1 MKKILIAGYFIGMFL
16 ITYFTAK
23 AVATYNSDNIEV
35 KFRKHEHE
43 LSDSE
48 ISKSN
53 IVPVDGKNV
62 VSKWETKE
70 TRTKTL
76 LGWETKID
84 TTVKPETFYVDCGCG
99 K

>member
-1 MKKILIAGYFIGMFL
+1 MKKLLISGYFIGMLL
-16 ITYFTAK
+16 ITYLTAK
-23 AVATYNSDNIEV
+23 AVSTYRSDNVEV
-35 KFRKHEHE
+35 KFRKHEHK

-48 ISKSN
+48 ISQRY
-53 IVPVDGKNV
+53 IQPRDGKNV
-62 VSKWETKE
+62 VEKWETKE

-84 TTVKPETFYVDCGCG
+84 TTINPETFYVDCDCG

>member
-1 MKKILIAGYFIGMFL
+1 MKKILIAGYFIGMLL
-16 ITYFTAK
+16 ITYVTAK
-23 AVATYNSDNIEV
+23 AVATYKSDNIEV
-35 KFRKHEHE
+35 KYRKHEHE

-48 ISKSN
+48 ISQSN
-53 IVPVDGKNV
+53 IVPKEGKNV

-84 TTVKPETFYVDCGCG
+84 TIVKPETLYVDCGC

>member
-1 MKKILIAGYFIGMFL
+1 MKRLLIAGYFVGML
-16 ITYFTAK
+16 MVTYLTAK
-23 AVATYNSDNIEV
+23 AISTYKSDNVEV

-48 ISKSN
+48 ISQSDIIPKE
-53 IVPVDGKNV
+53 GKNV

-84 TTVKPETFYVDCGCG
+84 TIVKPETFYVDCGCH
-99 K
+99 

>member
-1 MKKILIAGYFIGMFL
+1 MKKLLIATYFVGML
-16 ITYFTAK
+16 MITYLTAK
-23 AVATYNSDNIEV
+23 AVSTYKSENVEV

-48 ISKSN
+48 ISQSN
-53 IVPVDGKNV
+53 IVPKEGKNV
-62 VSKWETKE
+62 VTKWETKE

-84 TTVKPETFYVDCGCG
+84 TIKSPETFYVDCGCG

>member
-1 MKKILIAGYFIGMFL
+1 MKKLLIVGYFVGMSL
-16 ITYFTAK
+16 ITYATAK
-23 AVATYNSDNIEV
+23 VISTYKSDNVEV
-35 KFRKHEHE
+35 KYRKHEHE
-43 LSDSE
+43 LSDTE
-48 ISKSN
+48 ISQSN
-53 IVPVDGKNV
+53 IVPKEGKNV

-70 TRTKTL
+70 TRIKTL